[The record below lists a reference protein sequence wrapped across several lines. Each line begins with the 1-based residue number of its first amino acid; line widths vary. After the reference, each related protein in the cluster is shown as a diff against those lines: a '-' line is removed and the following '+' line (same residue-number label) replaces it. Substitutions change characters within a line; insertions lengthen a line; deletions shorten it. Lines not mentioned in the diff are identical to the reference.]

1 MLAIRKVYERPI
13 HRYKLVS
20 ARLVSSAGK
29 FNANPLSVDEI
40 PASNYAPTSGRV
52 VYRQCL
58 SSNTAHHSY
67 WHSQMVHIAVLLSSC
82 SECHR
87 RQSNHVQ
94 TVLRMSHHI
103 LNQLIPTQLIRTGC
117 SYTSP
122 RRASNCDKH
131 RLCRASSHDKYRPCD
146 IWPPPPLQ
154 YPAWNSVKE
163 ATRPATS

>member
-1 MLAIRKVYERPI
+1 MQT
-13 HRYKLVS
+13 HCQWM
-20 ARLVSSAGK
+20 K
-29 FNANPLSVDEI
+29 FQLQTMP
-40 PASNYAPTSGRV
+40 PTSGRV

-82 SECHR
+82 SECYR
-87 RQSNHVQ
+87 RQSNYVQ
-94 TVLRMSHHI
+94 SVLRISHHI

-131 RLCRASSHDKYRPCD
+131 RLCRASSRDKYRPCD
-146 IWPPPPLQ
+146 IWPPPQ
-154 YPAWNSVKE
+154 YPAWNSKKQQ
-163 ATRPATS
+163 AQLPANQPIIIIIMGS